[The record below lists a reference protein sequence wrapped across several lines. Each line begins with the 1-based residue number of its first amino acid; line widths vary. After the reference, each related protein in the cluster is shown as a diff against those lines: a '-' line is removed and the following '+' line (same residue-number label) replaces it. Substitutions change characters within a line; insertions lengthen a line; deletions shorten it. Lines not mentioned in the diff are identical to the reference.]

1 MSCSGRASASR
12 RIPRLAD
19 ALPLQDM
26 DQRSCQDAQ
35 VKPHRLIVHIPGVQC
50 ELLFPGE
57 SVAAVYLRPP
67 GNAGFDVMP
76 PELLPRV
83 EGKEF
88 HEEWA
93 RTDKAHIAFEN
104 VPELGE
110 FVQAALAKASA
121 QAGEPL
127 LVGIGVALF
136 IADVVHGAKL
146 VECERAS
153 VQTGA
158 GLAEGTGFPS
168 LRRSARATAVSTGQ
182 VTNRPDTDPIR
193 STMRFACCTH
203 ASLSAYVP
211 NPTGRLGREVHWNVA
226 ARTKPAGEGQAVS
239 GAETRLAVV
248 STDVIDK
255 REECISLTKSKSLT
269 FC

>member
-1 MSCSGRASASR
+1 MVSFGVRGNGSSAGCIVDSFPLKRLSR

-83 EGKEF
+83 EGKVF

-158 GLAEGTGFPS
+158 GLAEEDRFPQPKTERKGY
-168 LRRSARATAVSTGQ
+168 RR
-182 VTNRPDTDPIR
+182 
-193 STMRFACCTH
+193 
-203 ASLSAYVP
+203 
-211 NPTGRLGREVHWNVA
+211 
-226 ARTKPAGEGQAVS
+226 
-239 GAETRLAVV
+239 
-248 STDVIDK
+248 
-255 REECISLTKSKSLT
+255 
-269 FC
+269 